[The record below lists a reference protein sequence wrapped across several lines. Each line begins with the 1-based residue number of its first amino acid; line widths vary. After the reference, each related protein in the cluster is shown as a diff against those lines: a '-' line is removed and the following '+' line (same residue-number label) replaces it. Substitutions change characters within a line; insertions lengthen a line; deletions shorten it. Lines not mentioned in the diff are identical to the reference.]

1 MTIDQRPSGSAIVLD
16 VDGRMTIETVNDR
29 PLTVKVRRLLQE
41 GQRQILLNLTSVPYL
56 DTTGLCDI
64 VEAYVAARRQ
74 GGCLKLLH
82 LTAHVRAVLATTR
95 LLTILEAY
103 RFRIGRDRE
112 LWPVGVATLE
122 HLGTHMTAPEAKDEL
137 ERQTTRAQTA
147 LAGGRSRASVL
158 RSERTVLSSTR
169 HASIIAWHH
178 PGWSYSGFTFSAL
191 GPFGPCPT
199 VNDTRCPSRNS
210 SKLVATQPD

>member
-41 GQRQILLNLTSVPYL
+41 GQQRILLNLQGVPYL

-64 VEAYVAARRQ
+64 VESYVTARAH

-95 LLTILEAY
+95 LLTILEADDAESDAIAS
-103 RFRIGRDRE
+103 F
-112 LWPVGVATLE
+112 
-122 HLGTHMTAPEAKDEL
+122 
-137 ERQTTRAQTA
+137 
-147 LAGGRSRASVL
+147 GRSAS
-158 RSERTVLSSTR
+158 R
-169 HASIIAWHH
+169 
-178 PGWSYSGFTFSAL
+178 
-191 GPFGPCPT
+191 
-199 VNDTRCPSRNS
+199 PSN
-210 SKLVATQPD
+210 T

>member
-29 PLTVKVRRLLQE
+29 PLTVKVRGLLQE
-41 GQRQILLNLTSVPYL
+41 GQRRILLNLKGVPYL

-82 LTAHVRAVLATTR
+82 LRAHVRAVLATTR

-103 RFRIGRDRE
+103 DSESDAI
-112 LWPVGVATLE
+112 
-122 HLGTHMTAPEAKDEL
+122 
-137 ERQTTRAQTA
+137 
-147 LAGGRSRASVL
+147 AS
-158 RSERTVLSSTR
+158 
-169 HASIIAWHH
+169 
-178 PGWSYSGFTFSAL
+178 
-191 GPFGPCPT
+191 FGPSGSQ
-199 VNDTRCPSRNS
+199 PSN
-210 SKLVATQPD
+210 T

>member
-41 GQRQILLNLTSVPYL
+41 GQRRILLNLKGVPYL

-64 VEAYVAARRQ
+64 VEAYVAASRQ

-82 LTAHVRAVLATTR
+82 LTARVRAVLATTR

-103 RFRIGRDRE
+103 DSESDAI
-112 LWPVGVATLE
+112 
-122 HLGTHMTAPEAKDEL
+122 
-137 ERQTTRAQTA
+137 
-147 LAGGRSRASVL
+147 AS
-158 RSERTVLSSTR
+158 
-169 HASIIAWHH
+169 
-178 PGWSYSGFTFSAL
+178 
-191 GPFGPCPT
+191 FGPSGSQ
-199 VNDTRCPSRNS
+199 PSN
-210 SKLVATQPD
+210 T